1 MSAKYVKRRSTMKR
15 KKANLLYKL
24 EFNIFAITLRPEARH
39 TLRDLLRSRAPRR
52 RWIIYGALCD

>member
-1 MSAKYVKRRSTMKR
+1 MKR